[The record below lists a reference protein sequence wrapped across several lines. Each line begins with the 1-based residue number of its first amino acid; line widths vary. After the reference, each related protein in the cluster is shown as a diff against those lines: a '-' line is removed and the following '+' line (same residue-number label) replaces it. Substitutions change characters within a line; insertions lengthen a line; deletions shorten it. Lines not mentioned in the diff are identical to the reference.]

1 MSDVNALEVPG
12 RPRLRYTANMTD
24 EGSSMERAYRGV
36 MEPAGLTCY
45 EVAIGESDLYVCTR
59 GDLTQRARD
68 SLASHRKELESYL
81 EKHLSFGT
89 SFRPVPVAGDAPEIV
104 VEMARAAEIFDVGPM
119 ASVAGAIAQH
129 VGMGLLESSPEV
141 IVENGGDIFLA
152 GGGRRSV
159 RIFAGSSSP
168 LVHVTIDDGAAES
181 GAQGVGL
188 CTSSATV
195 GPSISLGE
203 ADAVTVLAGTATLA
217 DAAASA
223 IGNMVR
229 CADDMEDALE
239 KASGYTDILGVVIVA
254 GGSVGAWGAVE
265 LG

>member
-1 MSDVNALEVPG
+1 MSTCAELPG
-12 RPRLRYTANMTD
+12 GVLLRYTAFMSN
-24 EGSSMERAYRGV
+24 EGSNIERAYRGV

-59 GDLTQRARD
+59 GDHADEARQSLT
-68 SLASHRKELESYL
+68 SHRSELESYL

-89 SFRPVPVAGDAPEIV
+89 SFRPVPASGDAPEIV
-104 VEMARAAEIFDVGPM
+104 CEMIAAAEVFDVGPM
-119 ASVAGAIAQH
+119 ASVAGAIAQY
-129 VGMGLLESSPEV
+129 VGADLLEHCPEV

-152 GGGRRSV
+152 GGGKRQV
-159 RIFAGSSSP
+159 RIFAGASSP
-168 LVHVTIDDGAAES
+168 PVHVTVKDSAN
-181 GAQGVGL
+181 GVGL

-203 ADAVTVLAGTATLA
+203 ADAVTVLAGTATTA

-229 CADDMEDALE
+229 SADDIEGALE
-239 KASGYTDILGVVIVA
+239 KASGYSQILGVVIVV
-254 GGSVGAWGAVE
+254 GGSIGAWGSLE

>member
-1 MSDVNALEVPG
+1 
-12 RPRLRYTANMTD
+12 
-24 EGSSMERAYRGV
+24 MERAYRGV
-36 MEPAGLTCY
+36 MEPNGLTCY

-59 GDLTQRARD
+59 GDLADKARE

-81 EKHLSFGT
+81 GKHLSFGT
-89 SFRPVPVAGDAPEIV
+89 SFRPVPAAGDAPEIV
-104 VEMARAAEIFDVGPM
+104 LEMVRASEIFDVGPM

-129 VGMGLLESSPEV
+129 VGTDLMESSPEV

-152 GGGRRSV
+152 GGGKRKV
-159 RIFAGSSSP
+159 RIFAGASSP
-168 LVHVTIDDGAAES
+168 LVHVTIDDRAVDDGAH
-181 GAQGVGL
+181 GVGL

-195 GPSISLGE
+195 GPSVSLGE

-223 IGNMVR
+223 IGNIVQG
-229 CADDMEDALE
+229 ADHIEGALE
-239 KASGYTDILGVVIVA
+239 KASCYADILGVVIVA